1 MLSMAQTIQEHL
13 LVSKFQ
19 ATSMH
24 SCNMTMPYLML
35 YLPFGLTEKL
45 ATFIMKEMERYIYGL
60 KNVNMYF
67 LSKPIFSIF

>member
-1 MLSMAQTIQEHL
+1 MLSKAQTIQEHFNGNQVPSHFYAFMQYENAIL
-13 LVSKFQ
+13 DVIS
-19 ATSMH
+19 A
-24 SCNMTMPYLML
+24 
-35 YLPFGLTEKL
+35 FGLTETL